1 MASTREERD
10 GALNADTTIERW
22 RVVVVVLATLAALPL
37 FVLENPDA
45 IGSVTAVAGASVL
58 PHEAAPL
65 ETAAPAPTTMP
76 RVRSVV
82 SEQFPPVTVEI
93 SSAIAAAKNA
103 QAEEIA
109 AQIIA
114 EARAQAIVEFAV
126 TAQQE
131 RKQAELLAAQ
141 EAQVAEEARLAEEH
155 RQADQAA
162 QAAEEARLAEEQRQA
177 DLDYSTSASPTTV
190 APATPAIP
198 GGPTAE
204 QWDDLRRC
212 ESTNNYQAVNPT
224 GSYRGAYQFSR
235 QTWDWIA
242 SIFDHVNHLEGVDP
256 IEASPTD
263 QDLMAQTLYD
273 FRGPGQWPECG
284 RFLL

>member
-1 MASTREERD
+1 M
-10 GALNADTTIERW
+10 
-22 RVVVVVLATLAALPL
+22 VLATLAALPL

-82 SEQFPPVTVEI
+82 SEQFPPVTAEI

-131 RKQAELLAAQ
+131 RKQAELL
-141 EAQVAEEARLAEEH
+141 
-155 RQADQAA
+155 ADQAA

-256 IEASPTD
+256 IEASPAD

>member
-22 RVVVVVLATLAALPL
+22 RVVVVVLATFAALPL

-45 IGSVTAVAGASVL
+45 IGSVTAVAGASGL
-58 PHEAAPL
+58 PYEAASL
-65 ETAAPAPTTMP
+65 EAAAPAPTTMP
-76 RVRSVV
+76 RVRSMV
-82 SEQFPPVTVEI
+82 SEQFSPVTAEI
-93 SSAIAAAKNA
+93 TSAMAAVKNV

-114 EARAQAIVEFAV
+114 EARAHAVVEFEV
-126 TAQQE
+126 IAQQE
-131 RKQAELLAAQ
+131 RKQAKLLATQ
-141 EAQVAEEARLAEEH
+141 EAQAVEEARLAEES
-155 RQADQAA
+155 RRV
-162 QAAEEARLAEEQRQA
+162 EEDRLAEERRREE
-177 DLDYSTSASPTTV
+177 LDYFTSASPTTV
-190 APATPAIP
+190 PPSTPTIP

-212 ESTNNYQAVNPT
+212 ESTNNYQAINPT

-273 FRGPGQWPECG
+273 FRGPGQWPKCG